1 MNRFTGTSQ
10 SERASLVVAAIRAHR
25 ERDSPFLTVK
35 ADTASTGA
43 SENESEGPA
52 PWIQYRDPD
61 AICNLDCTDAELD
74 SIRATVD
81 RIGGVTIV
89 EQQSVEDGGTNLR
102 LRVPGDDE
110 RVAQVIE
117 TLFIDGL
124 GLPESF
130 RLWAV
135 AV

>member
-1 MNRFTGTSQ
+1 MNRLAGTSQ

-25 ERDSPFLTVK
+25 ERESSFLTVE
-35 ADTASTGA
+35 ADPASTGA
-43 SENESEGPA
+43 SESESEGPA

-61 AICNLDCTDAELD
+61 AICNLDCTDAELE

-81 RIGGVTIV
+81 TIGGVTIV
-89 EQQSVEDGGTNLR
+89 EQQSVEDAGTNLR
-102 LRVPGDDE
+102 LSVPGDEE

-117 TLFIDGL
+117 TLFVEGF
-124 GLPESF
+124 GVPESF

-135 AV
+135 SV